1 VGVLVIW
8 AHFFAALYSKDLN
21 LQISMTAVI
30 PVVGVIILIDCAG
43 FVMGASLRALREV
56 AWPTGIDI
64 GSMLLLVPLALT
76 LAFQAG
82 YGVLGLFL
90 AMLMAGI
97 VRAALLM
104 WRFWWRT
111 RNTVIEP
118 STRMEEWS
126 LNAE

>member
-1 VGVLVIW
+1 
-8 AHFFAALYSKDLN
+8 
-21 LQISMTAVI
+21 MTAVI
-30 PVVGVIILIDCAG
+30 PVVAMIILVDCSG
-43 FVMGASLRALREV
+43 FVMSASLRALREV
-56 AWPTGIDI
+56 VWPTGIDI

-76 LAFQAG
+76 LAFPAG

-90 AMLMAGI
+90 AMLGSGI
-97 VRAALLM
+97 VRAMLLM

-111 RNTVIEP
+111 RNTVLEP